1 MLKSTRWIV
10 FLIMVLGMASLA
22 CQTLMG
28 PGENEANAANNTETA
43 ANEVTTENSATTDD
57 AAATNSTNDTTAE
70 TPTDTSSTEETTTE
84 EATTGSA
91 GQDFNFRRANTAL
104 NDISSYRAVITIS
117 GGSGNDSGETFN
129 MEMEMLVTTNP
140 PASSLSFTG
149 LDFGLGQE
157 GLDLGGLGAM
167 TVVQVDGKTY
177 TNLPGLGCT
186 TSETTDETMTEG
198 MITRPDQMFD
208 DLNSEGVTLVEEGVV
223 INGISTDHYHFDETA
238 IQDADASFSSLTGD
252 IYVAREGQF
261 IVRFVIDG
269 QGNVGGFGDEA
280 AADLGTFHMEFNVFD
295 VNSNITVTAPA
306 DCTTIGGDSGSGDGN
321 SGSGDYPMLA
331 DAFELTTF
339 AGIITYK
346 TNTSIAD
353 AAAFYRDEL
362 TAQGWSVSFDYSD
375 DTTALLTL
383 DKDGATLT
391 VTVTTDPASGAN
403 LVSLIET

>member
-1 MLKSTRWIV
+1 MLKSTRWII
-10 FLIMVLGMASLA
+10 FLIMILGVASLA

-43 ANEVTTENSATTDD
+43 ASETTTENSETTDN
-57 AAATNSTNDTTAE
+57 AAATDTTSDTTAE
-70 TPTDTSSTEETTTE
+70 TPADTPSTEDTTT
-84 EATTGSA
+84 TGPA

-129 MEMEMLVTTNP
+129 MEMEMLITTNP

-149 LDFGLGQE
+149 LDLGLGAE
-157 GLDLGGLGAM
+157 GIDLGDLGAM
-167 TVVQVDGKTY
+167 TIVQVDGMTY
-177 TNLPGLGCT
+177 TSLPGLGCT
-186 TSETTDETMTEG
+186 TSETTDATMMEG

-223 INGISTDHYHFDETA
+223 VNGIATDHYHFDETA
-238 IQDADASFSSLTGD
+238 VQDADASFSSLTGD

-261 IVRFVIDG
+261 IVQFVIDG

-280 AADLGTFHMEFNVFD
+280 TTDLGTFHMEFNVFD
-295 VNSNITVTAPA
+295 VNSNITITAPA
-306 DCTTIGGDSGSGDGN
+306 DCSTIGSDGSGDGS

-331 DAFELTTF
+331 DAYELTTF
-339 AGIITYK
+339 AGVVTYK

-383 DKDGATLT
+383 DKDGAALT